1 MATDSRGEPRL
12 AESSTDRSSG
22 DIQAVSR
29 VCRMLDLLASESR
42 LHPAEVVDR
51 LGLQRSTVHRYL
63 SSLLREGY
71 LKKDPD
77 GAYVP
82 GPALLQLGIATTG
95 SSSPVDVAGP
105 YMRRLTEQVHQTV
118 VLSLW
123 GGDAPVVSR
132 VEEDDSRLVHVSV
145 RVGSVLPLDAAQ
157 AQVFLTFMS
166 DRRVVDR
173 LLERL
178 PLRARRDLE
187 TQMDHARRQGF
198 AVNSVV
204 VDGIRA
210 VAAPVFGRDGAIEA
224 TLAVVGT
231 VNSIPVQPE
240 SSVVAA
246 LVDTAEELSRGR
258 RYGADAGPRL
268 EESA

>member
-1 MATDSRGEPRL
+1 
-12 AESSTDRSSG
+12 
-22 DIQAVSR
+22 
-29 VCRMLDLLASESR
+29 MLDLLVSERR
-42 LHPAEVVDR
+42 LHPAAVVDR
-51 LGLQRSTVHRYL
+51 LALQRSTVHRYL

-71 LKKDPD
+71 LKKDLD
-77 GAYVP
+77 GAYVA
-82 GPALLQLGIATTG
+82 GPALLQLGIATVG
-95 SSSPVDVAGP
+95 SSSPVDIAGP
-105 YMRRLTEQVHQTV
+105 YMRRLAEEVHQTV

-157 AQVFLTFMS
+157 AQVFLAFMP
-166 DRRVVDR
+166 DRPVVDR
-173 LLERL
+173 LLGRL

-187 TQMDHARRQGF
+187 TQMEHARRQGF

-210 VAAPVFGRDGAIEA
+210 VAAPVFGRDASLDA

-231 VNSIPVQPE
+231 VNSIPVQRE

-246 LVDTAEELSRGR
+246 LVYTAEQLSHQR
-258 RYGADAGPRL
+258 RHGSEAASAPL